1 MTERGQLAMRAD
13 SPSRR
18 TVAIW
23 VTACCV
29 GTLLAKLAVN
39 APRHHVNHGDIA
51 FYYAVA
57 KNLAEGR
64 GFVIDYVWNFWNHP
78 TGIPT
83 FSNDW
88 WMPLT
93 SLLSALGMLIGGV
106 SYDSAQNTMVVL
118 TSTLPLVVYLLGR
131 ELWDS
136 RAVGLVGALLATTF
150 HLFMDQVSA
159 PLSHAPYVV
168 LASLALWLIVRAM
181 REPRS
186 WKWAGAAIGLAQL
199 ARSDAIV
206 LFGALAAAALVAR
219 PRPPWRALLAA
230 PLCWALVM
238 SPWWIHNL
246 VVLGTPQPGGS
257 LRAAFLPNYE
267 HWYSL
272 PESVTPERWLADGW
286 DPVLKLKRQ
295 ISEVNLETAAE
306 GLVSGA
312 ADRTGAWDYPA
323 LVALLW
329 LSWAGLLTTLRRRF
343 VPFWTL
349 WALVWIFYSLVFTAV
364 GAESFRTGMYSVYPT
379 LVLCAAAALLWIARA
394 LARLLPAGE
403 PARQR
408 AAALLVAGAAT
419 GLVAG
424 HFRYAQAAMVN
435 KGAAIDEMYA
445 AFTALR
451 TQIIEPL
458 GLQDAVIMSRE
469 VHEVNAISGMKGVM
483 IPLEPEPVIR
493 EVAHRYGATHLLL
506 VNNLIAGN
514 PEGLSLRPSLSTI
527 DGNPHYKLV
536 AAPARPTNKGYRFKL
551 YEIVD

>member
-1 MTERGQLAMRAD
+1 VTLRG
-13 SPSRR
+13 PSTR
-18 TVAIW
+18 TVALW
-23 VTACCV
+23 VAACCAF
-29 GTLLAKLAVN
+29 TFFAKLRVN
-39 APRHHVNHGDIA
+39 LPRDHVNHGDIA

-57 KNLAEGR
+57 QNLAEGR

-78 TGIPT
+78 AGIPT

-106 SYDSAQNTMVVL
+106 SYHSAQNTMVVL
-118 TSTLPLVVYLLGR
+118 TSVLPLVVYLLGR

-168 LASLALWLIVRAM
+168 LASLALWLIVRSM
-181 REPRS
+181 RDPRS

-199 ARSDAIV
+199 ARSDAVV
-206 LFGALAAAALVAR
+206 LFGALVAAALASR
-219 PRPPWRALLAA
+219 PRPPWRALLLA
-230 PLCWALVM
+230 PLCWAAVL

-257 LRAAFLPNYE
+257 LRAAFLPSYE

-272 PESVTPERWLADGW
+272 PESVTPERWLAGGW
-286 DPVLKLKRQ
+286 GPVLALKRQ
-295 ISEVNLETAAE
+295 ISAVNLETAAT
-306 GLVSGA
+306 GLVAGA
-312 ADRTGAWDYPA
+312 ADRTGAWDHAP

-329 LSWAGLLTTLRRRF
+329 LSWLGLLTTLRRRC

-349 WALVWIFYSLVFTAV
+349 WALVWSFYSLVFTAV

-379 LVLCAAAALLWIARA
+379 LVLCAAAGLLLLARA
-394 LARLLPAGE
+394 ITRLLPLGE
-403 PARQR
+403 PLREKL
-408 AAALLVAGAAT
+408 AAALVLTVAI
-419 GLVAG
+419 GLTAG
-424 HFRYAQAAMVN
+424 HLRYARASMIN
-435 KGAAIDEMYA
+435 KGAAIDEMHA
-445 AFTALR
+445 AYTALR
-451 TQIIEPL
+451 TRILEPL

-469 VHEVNAISGMKGVM
+469 VHELNAISGVKGVM

-493 EVAHRYGATHLLL
+493 AVARRYGATHILL
-506 VNNLIAGN
+506 VNNLIAGD
-514 PEGLSLRPSLSTI
+514 PSGRSLRPSLSTI
-527 DGNPHYKLV
+527 DRNPHYELV
-536 AAPARPTNKGYRFKL
+536 ARPSEGTGKGYRFKL
-551 YEIVD
+551 YRIVD

>member
-1 MTERGQLAMRAD
+1 MTPRG
-13 SPSRR
+13 PSAR
-18 TVAIW
+18 TVALW
-23 VTACCV
+23 VAACCAV
-29 GTLLAKLAVN
+29 TFLAKLRVN
-39 APRHHVNHGDIA
+39 LPRTHVNHGDIA
-51 FYYAVA
+51 EYYATA

-78 TGIPT
+78 AGIPA

-93 SLLSALGMLIGGV
+93 SILSAIGMLIGGV
-106 SYDSAQNTMVVL
+106 SYTSAQNTMVVV
-118 TSTLPLVVYLLGR
+118 TSVLPLVVYLLGR

-136 RAVGLVGALLATTF
+136 RAVGLVGALLATTY

-168 LASLALWLIVRAM
+168 LASLALWLIVRSM
-181 REPRS
+181 RDPRS
-186 WKWAGAAIGLAQL
+186 WKWAGAAIGLAHL
-199 ARSDAIV
+199 ARSDSVV

-219 PRPPWRALLAA
+219 PRPPWRALLLA
-230 PLCWALVM
+230 PLAWAAVM

-257 LRAAFLPNYE
+257 LRAAFLPSYE

-272 PESVTPERWLADGW
+272 PESVTPERWLANGW
-286 DPVLKLKRQ
+286 GPVLALKRQ
-295 ISEVNLETAAE
+295 ISQVNLETAAT

-312 ADRTGAWDYPA
+312 ADRTGAWNHPP

-329 LSWAGLLTTLRRRF
+329 LSWLGLLTTFRRRF

-379 LVLCAAAALLWIARA
+379 LVLCAAAGLLLLARWA
-394 LARLLPAGE
+394 SRLLPAGE
-403 PARQR
+403 PAREKL
-408 AAALLVAGAAT
+408 AAALVLSAAIW
-419 GLVAG
+419 LVAG
-424 HFRYAQAAMVN
+424 HYRYARASMIN
-435 KGAAIDEMYA
+435 KGAAIDEMFA
-445 AFTALR
+445 AYTALR
-451 TQIIEPL
+451 TRILEPL

-469 VHEVNAISGMKGVM
+469 VHELNAISGVKGVM

-493 EVAHRYGATHLLL
+493 EVARRYGATHILL
-506 VNNLIAGN
+506 VNNLIAGD
-514 PEGLSLRPSLSTI
+514 PSGKSLRPALSTI
-527 DGNPHYKLV
+527 DRNPHYELV
-536 AAPARPTNKGYRFKL
+536 ARPAEGSSKGYRFKL
-551 YEIVD
+551 YRIVER